1 MKTIYT
7 KEQCPA
13 CVRLK
18 DRLKQT
24 GEEYTEIMIGRDIT
38 REDFMAQYPTVR
50 TVPYI
55 LEPDANTV

>member
-18 DRLKQT
+18 ERLKQD
-24 GEEYTEIMIGRDIT
+24 GEEYKEVMIGRDIS
-38 REDFMAQYPTVR
+38 REDFMTQYPTIR
-50 TVPYI
+50 SVPYI
-55 LEPDANTV
+55 LETDANPM